1 LVSTLLDSKSI
12 NIDDMQALYDLRW
25 GIEEG
30 FKKMKPKMK
39 LEQFGCKRYEGI
51 YQEFYAHIFMMNL
64 VSILANDSQEL
75 IFEKTKERKQ
85 KYKYNWQNA
94 FRFVRNK
101 FIEIFHLAEFKDTL
115 EKLITQ
121 IAGSLI
127 YIKKGRHFIRD
138 IDGKRRR
145 AGYSQC
151 YK

>member
-1 LVSTLLDSKSI
+1 
-12 NIDDMQALYDLRW
+12 MQALYDLRW

-101 FIEIFHLAEFKDTL
+101 FIEIFHLGEFKDTL